1 MKSKTKTTE
10 KDEQKPL
17 TAKEKEERDKVIDN
31 LLERTKTL
39 LGEKEVGKL
48 FAVLCMGGSR
58 VGRRGSGTPLE
69 NYKLLYFALEIL
81 VGTPLRKKLMGPI
94 AFRGR
99 YCTALCEIY

>member
-1 MKSKTKTTE
+1 MIRVNFKNVCQVLNRPSSAPTSKLHLNQQRGLGVKSKTKATE

-48 FAVLCMGGSR
+48 FAVFLKFWSDI
-58 VGRRGSGTPLE
+58 
-69 NYKLLYFALEIL
+69 YFIE
-81 VGTPLRKKLMGPI
+81 
-94 AFRGR
+94 
-99 YCTALCEIY
+99 

>member
-48 FAVLCMGGSR
+48 CSGVHGRIQRRHQGSR
-58 VGRRGSGTPLE
+58 TPLE
-69 NYKLLYFALEIL
+69 NYELLYL
-81 VGTPLRKKLMGPI
+81 P
-94 AFRGR
+94 
-99 YCTALCEIY
+99 

>member
-39 LGEKEVGKL
+39 LGEKEVSKL
-48 FAVLCMGGSR
+48 FAVHSNFR
-58 VGRRGSGTPLE
+58 SSI
-69 NYKLLYFALEIL
+69 YFIE
-81 VGTPLRKKLMGPI
+81 
-94 AFRGR
+94 
-99 YCTALCEIY
+99 